1 MRVHIICI
9 MRILYKSFHV
19 MMMMKMLLIL
29 KLLDQKVLNLK
40 AAKCDGYRYGCSL
53 SDLLGVYIDRF

>member
-1 MRVHIICI
+1 
-9 MRILYKSFHV
+9 MRILYKPFHV